1 MVSDRTGYPV
11 EMLDLDQ
18 DIEADLGIDSI
29 KRVEIIGGLQK
40 EVDAT
45 TSELITKNMESITA
59 LKTLRGLIDFLEA
72 IIPILAKSSSNNRIH
87 HQ

>member
-1 MVSDRTGYPV
+1 MSLVSDRTGYPV

-40 EVDAT
+40 EVDTT
-45 TSELITKNMESITA
+45 TSELITKIWS
-59 LKTLRGLIDFLEA
+59 L
-72 IIPILAKSSSNNRIH
+72 
-87 HQ
+87 